1 MSLDDRLSFGESP
14 LGGEAPQLEPE
25 EPRGRRSR
33 AFLFLAIA
41 MGGLILLGILAL
53 VAAVMF
59 VVPRQR
65 EQRAASITQTISAAT
80 QQAAAWT
87 PTFTSVPIQEPTL
100 TEALP
105 PTWTPE
111 PTATATRV
119 VGGGEA
125 ATRPAAGATAT
136 RSRDVGGG
144 TTPAAGLGGFGAVSI
159 AVGLSGLM
167 FAVRKLRLRR

>member
-53 VAAVMF
+53 VAAVTI

-65 EQRAASITQTISAAT
+65 EQQAASITQTISAAT
-80 QQAAAWT
+80 KQAAAWT
-87 PTFTSVPIQEPTL
+87 PTFTTVPTQEPTS
-100 TEALP
+100 TESLP

-119 VGGGEA
+119 IGGGES
-125 ATRPAAGATAT
+125 ATRPAVGATAT
-136 RSRDVGGG
+136 KSRAVGGG
-144 TTPAAGLGGFGAVSI
+144 TTPSAGLGGFGAASI
-159 AVGLSGLM
+159 AVGLTGLM